1 MEKESLLAIKV
12 VGKRKVCYSAFHVDF
27 KIDILSSSDRYDRH
41 VTGSN
46 VRNCYRRCFMRNET
60 FLVVTRTGYFL
71 LVTCNVNRKK
81 NIY

>member
-46 VRNCYRRCFMRNET
+46 VRNGYRRCFMRNE
-60 FLVVTRTGYFL
+60 TGYFL